1 LRPNTARSLLWTL
14 VLLVMAA
21 SVWAGFGHLDVVA
34 TAPARLVP
42 RGRVKVV
49 QAFEQSVIQR
59 IHVREGQGVT
69 AGTLLISLDPTA
81 PLADEARLREDLLM
95 ASLARARLRHLS
107 ARGPMGDPFAS
118 LAAEIP
124 APLID
129 EARALLEQQEAERT
143 LTLQALAGEAAGLEA
158 RRREAAAELAGL
170 TAELPLADATL
181 AGVRD
186 LAAEGYLPRA
196 QAAHETRAHYTLL
209 ARHMVTR
216 RRIEALDA
224 QLLASRTRLEA
235 TRAGFA
241 QRWLA
246 ELAELES
253 RLLTLEAE
261 LSKARRRVQLT
272 RLMAPVDGTVQELA
286 VHAAGAVVAP
296 GVPLMRLIPLNAVL
310 EAEAH
315 IPHRDIGFV
324 RAGQAALVKLSAF
337 EFTRH
342 GHLRGEV
349 KWVAR
354 DATNDAQGNSYYPA
368 RIVLPDGAQSHT
380 GGPLALRAGMAAS
393 VDVHLGRRRIA
404 DFLLGPLQQRV
415 LEAARER

>member
-1 LRPNTARSLLWTL
+1 MRLNAARSLLWTL

-21 SVWAGFGHLDVVA
+21 SVWAGFGRLDVVA

-42 RGRVKVV
+42 QGRVKVV
-49 QAFEQSVIQR
+49 QASEQAVIQR
-59 IHVREGQGVT
+59 IHVREGQSVT
-69 AGTLLISLDPTA
+69 AGTLLLSLDPTA

-95 ASLARARLRHLS
+95 ATLARARLRHLV
-107 ARGPMGDPFAS
+107 ARKPVGDPLVS

-124 APLID
+124 VPVID

-158 RRREAAAELAGL
+158 RRREAVAELAGL
-170 TAELPLADATL
+170 TAELPLSHTTL
-181 AGVRD
+181 AGVRA

-209 ARHMVTR
+209 ARHAGTE

-224 QLLASRTRLEA
+224 QLLAIRIRLEA

-261 LSKARRRVQLT
+261 LSKARRRVRLT
-272 RLMAPVDGTVQELA
+272 RLVAPVDGTVQELA

-296 GVPLMRLIPLNAVL
+296 GLPLMRLIPLNAVL

-337 EFTRH
+337 DFTRH

-354 DATNDAQGNSYYPA
+354 DAVNDAQGHSYYPA
-368 RIVLPDGAQSHT
+368 RIVLPEGGHSHT
-380 GGPLALRAGMAAS
+380 GVPLALRAGMAAT